1 MQEFS
6 NAGMI
11 FSGQKYCDIVILIDC
26 YIISIFAIK
35 NFSVLKVFKN
45 FKDYSSQKPLA
56 LSLGMFDGVHLGHK
70 SIIDELIKVG
80 ADNNLETAILTF
92 WPHPR
97 FVFNPNED
105 LKLLNT
111 LEEKKQLIEKYCIDN
126 LFLKE
131 FDEEFRNLTGEFVR
145 QILIDKLNV
154 KYLIIGYD
162 HSFGKNK
169 SGNFDLLVKLS
180 KELDFEVEQMEA
192 INIHENN
199 ISSTKV
205 RNALLT
211 GDIKEANEMLGYS
224 YSVSGTVVHGKKI
237 GRTIGYPTANIDTES
252 LKLLPKKGAY
262 IVEVDV
268 KGQHYKGMLS
278 IGTNPTVN
286 GEKLTVE
293 VYILDFDEDIYDE
306 RITVRFRDFLHDE
319 IKFEGI
325 EKLIERLD
333 EDKRLTEEFNF

>member
-1 MQEFS
+1 MKVFR
-6 NAGMI
+6 
-11 FSGQKYCDIVILIDC
+11 
-26 YIISIFAIK
+26 
-35 NFSVLKVFKN
+35 NFSE
-45 FKDYSSQKPLA
+45 YTSQKPLA

-80 ADNNLETAILTF
+80 GENHLETAVLTF

-97 FVFNPNED
+97 FVFNPSEN

-111 LEEKKQLIEKYCIDN
+111 LEEKTFLMEKYNIEN

-131 FDEEFRNLTGEFVR
+131 FDEEFRNLTGEEFVR
-145 QILIDKLNV
+145 QILVDKLHV

-169 SGNFDLLVKLS
+169 SGNFELLQKLS
-180 KELDFEVEQMEA
+180 RELDFEVEQMEA

-199 ISSTKV
+199 ISSTKI
-205 RNALLT
+205 RKALLD
-211 GDIKEANEMLGYS
+211 GNIREANEMLGYS

-237 GRTIGYPTANIDTES
+237 GRTIGYPTANIETDS
-252 LKLLPKKGAY
+252 IKLLPKKGAY
-262 IVEVDV
+262 IVEVLI
-268 KGQHYKGMLS
+268 KNQQYKGMLS

-293 VYILDFDEDIYDE
+293 VYILDFNNDIYDE
-306 RITVRFRDFLHDE
+306 KITVKFRDFLHDE
-319 IKFEGI
+319 IKFEGL

-333 EDKRLTEEFNF
+333 EDKRLTKEFIF

>member
-1 MQEFS
+1 
-6 NAGMI
+6 
-11 FSGQKYCDIVILIDC
+11 
-26 YIISIFAIK
+26 
-35 NFSVLKVFKN
+35 
-45 FKDYSSQKPLA
+45 
-56 LSLGMFDGVHLGHK
+56 MFDGVHLGHK
-70 SIIDELIKVG
+70 CIIDELKKVG
-80 ADNNLETAILTF
+80 SAHHLETAVLTF

-111 LEEKKQLIEKYCIDN
+111 LDEKTLLVEKYGINN

-131 FDEEFRNLTGEFVR
+131 FDDEFRNLTGEEFVR
-145 QILIDKLNV
+145 QILVEKLNV

-169 SGNFDLLVKLS
+169 SGNFELLQKLS

-199 ISSTKV
+199 ISSTKI
-205 RNALLT
+205 RNALLA
-211 GDIKEANEMLGYS
+211 GNILEANEMLGYS
-224 YSVSGTVVHGKKI
+224 YSVSGTVVHGKKL
-237 GRTIGYPTANIDTES
+237 GRTIGYPTANIETEN

-262 IVEVDV
+262 IVEVFLNN
-268 KGQHYKGMLS
+268 QQYKGMLS
-278 IGTNPTVN
+278 VGTNPTVN

-293 VYILDFDEDIYDE
+293 VYILDFEGDIYDQK
-306 RITVRFRDFLHDE
+306 IIVKFRDFLHEE
-319 IKFEGI
+319 IKFEGL

-333 EDKRLTEEFNF
+333 EDKRLTENFSF

>member
-1 MQEFS
+1 
-6 NAGMI
+6 MI
-11 FSGQKYCDIVILIDC
+11 
-26 YIISIFAIK
+26 IFAVKI
-35 NFSVLKVFKN
+35 FPVLNIFRN
-45 FKDYSSQKPLA
+45 FKDYHSKKPLA

-70 SIIDELIKVG
+70 SIIDELINISVE
-80 ADNNLETAILTF
+80 NNLETAVLTF

-111 LEEKKQLIEKYCIDN
+111 LDEKTQLMEQYDIQN

-131 FDEEFRNLTGEFVR
+131 FDEEFRNLTGEEFVR

-169 SGNFDLLVKLS
+169 SGNFELLKNLS

-199 ISSTKV
+199 ISSTKI
-205 RNALLT
+205 RNALLN
-211 GDIKEANEMLGYS
+211 GKILEANEMLGYS
-224 YSVSGTVVHGKKI
+224 YSISGTVVHGKKL
-237 GRTIGYPTANIDTES
+237 GRTIGYPTANIETENI
-252 LKLLPKKGAY
+252 KLLPKKGAY
-262 IVEVDV
+262 IVEVFV
-268 KGQHYKGMLS
+268 KEQQYKGMLS
-278 IGTNPTVN
+278 VGTNPTVN

-293 VYILDFDEDIYDE
+293 VYILDFNENIYGE
-306 RITVRFRDFLHDE
+306 NITVKFRDFLHDE
-319 IKFEGI
+319 IKFEGL
-325 EKLIERLD
+325 EKLIERLE
-333 EDKRLTEEFNF
+333 EDKRLTEEFSFKKIF

>member
-1 MQEFS
+1 
-6 NAGMI
+6 
-11 FSGQKYCDIVILIDC
+11 
-26 YIISIFAIK
+26 
-35 NFSVLKVFKN
+35 LKVFRN
-45 FKDYSSQKPLA
+45 FIDYPSQKPLA

-70 SIIDELIKVG
+70 CIIDELKKVG
-80 ADNNLETAILTF
+80 SAHHLETAVLTF

-111 LEEKKQLIEKYCIDN
+111 LDEKTLLMEKYGINN

-131 FDEEFRNLTGEFVR
+131 FDDEFRNLTGEEFVR
-145 QILIDKLNV
+145 QILIEKLNV

-169 SGNFDLLVKLS
+169 SGNFELLQKLS

-199 ISSTKV
+199 ISSTKI
-205 RNALLT
+205 RNALLA
-211 GDIKEANEMLGYS
+211 GNILEANEMLGYS
-224 YSVSGTVVHGKKI
+224 YSVSGTVVHGKKL
-237 GRTIGYPTANIDTES
+237 GRTIGYPTANIETENI
-252 LKLLPKKGAY
+252 KLLPKKGAY
-262 IVEVDV
+262 IVEVFVDN
-268 KGQHYKGMLS
+268 QQYKGMLS
-278 IGTNPTVN
+278 VGTNPTVN

-293 VYILDFDEDIYDE
+293 VYILDFEGDIYDE
-306 RITVRFRDFLHDE
+306 KITVKFRDFLHVE
-319 IKFEGI
+319 IKFEGL

-333 EDKRLTEEFNF
+333 EDKILTMNYDF